1 MSNETAYQ
9 PFKTVSLNNEAMT
22 LGEYVENVFMGD
34 NLPASIIMSEANKA
48 VMTDLPSREVL
59 LSADET
65 IDELERKAEAMQRIR
80 SGIVIS
86 GDANFDDDTLL
97 LTYAKKPTTQ
107 GISGASIM
115 EEMGKLV
122 EGIAK

>member
-22 LGEYVENVFMGD
+22 LGEYVESVFMGD
-34 NLPASIIMSEANKA
+34 NVPASIIMSEANKA

-59 LSADET
+59 LSTDKT
-65 IDELERKAEAMQRIR
+65 VNQLELEAEAMEHIS

-86 GDANFDDDTLL
+86 SDASFDDDTLL
-97 LTYAKKPTTQ
+97 LTYAKKPATQ
-107 GISGASIM
+107 GISSASIM
-115 EEMGKLV
+115 DELGKLV